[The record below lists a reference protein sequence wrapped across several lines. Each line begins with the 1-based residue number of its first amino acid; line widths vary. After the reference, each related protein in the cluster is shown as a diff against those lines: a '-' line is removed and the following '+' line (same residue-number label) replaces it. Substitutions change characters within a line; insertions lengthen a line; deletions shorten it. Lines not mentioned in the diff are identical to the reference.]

1 MAESFVEP
9 IEPASLRGRFGA
21 QNGAV
26 VAAQT
31 MGWFAMLWALDQPL
45 ALPVRLVV
53 LVLFCWTMQG
63 VFSMMHE
70 YFHQNA
76 HRDPRVNYA
85 IGLWCS
91 TLFGTSATLHR
102 VNHWGHHV
110 RNRAEAEQ
118 GDFILPGETALRKI
132 ALYYFAVCG
141 GLWLSGLLFPL
152 ASLVIPYRAVRFLS
166 SDKRLNTYSAAF
178 EQFRPQDW
186 TAMRLEALAL
196 FAFWIAVPWLA
207 GWSWTTVAQ
216 AYAAFAFSWSSLQ
229 WVYHLRTPLH
239 PVEGAY
245 NLRAPLVV
253 RWLFLNFN
261 YNLTHHRR
269 PALAWQELYD
279 ASDARETQP
288 LWYRWL
294 AMVQPPVRKPDDLAY
309 LEKVYF

>member
-1 MAESFVEP
+1 MAESLVEP
-9 IEPASLRGRFGA
+9 IEPTSLRGRYGT
-21 QNGAV
+21 QNLVVLAV
-26 VAAQT
+26 QALA
-31 MGWFAMLWALDQPL
+31 WFALLWTLNQPL
-45 ALPVRLVV
+45 GFPARLAV

-63 VFSMMHE
+63 VFSLMHE

-85 IGLWCS
+85 IGLVAS

-132 ALYYFAVCG
+132 ALYYFAVGG
-141 GLWLSGLLFPL
+141 GLWLSGVVFPI
-152 ASLVIPYRAVRFLS
+152 ASLVIPYRAVAFLS
-166 SDKRLNTYSAAF
+166 SDRRLNTYSAAF
-178 EQFRPQDW
+178 EQFRREDW
-186 TAMRLEALAL
+186 TAMRVEAVLL
-196 FAFWIAVPWLA
+196 VAFWAVVPWLV
-207 GWSWTTVAQ
+207 GWSWSTLAQ

-245 NLRAPLVV
+245 NLRLPTPV

-269 PALAWQELYD
+269 PALPWQDLFA
-279 ASDARETQP
+279 ASDPAETQP

-294 AMVQPPVRKPDDLAY
+294 RMVEPPVRKPADLTY
-309 LEKVYF
+309 LDKTYF